1 MARIEKLAEWH
12 PQINNHGCSF
22 RLNEIFPMVLGR
34 KSVHLKMNSIKKIGK
49 MVLTHSLE
57 CKPIETQG
65 FRQITNVQFSKEK
78 LNITEISNPDL
89 LSWRSESILED
100 GSRQTTWVHF
110 LMWSMKLGLT
120 DVPFGSIVFDSVLE
134 ELKKIDKEL
143 NSRFEIPTHIITL
156 KTEQTWRVNGDLKH
170 DFPILR
176 EKNVTYTVYRITQ
189 TQERLIEDSYDE
201 WFLKKMQKRERKADK
216 IK

>member
-1 MARIEKLAEWH
+1 
-12 PQINNHGCSF
+12 
-22 RLNEIFPMVLGR
+22 
-34 KSVHLKMNSIKKIGK
+34 MNSITKIGK
-49 MVLTHSLE
+49 LVLTHSLE
-57 CKPIETQG
+57 CKPIEVQG
-65 FRQITNVQFSKEK
+65 FRQITNVQFSKKE
-78 LNITEISNPDL
+78 LNITEISNTDL
-89 LSWRSESILED
+89 LSFRVGTILED
-100 GSRQTTWVHF
+100 GSRQTTWVNF

-120 DVPFGSIVFDSVLE
+120 DIPFGNIIFDSVLE

-156 KTEQTWRVNGDLKH
+156 KTEQTWRVNGDLKL

-176 EKNVTYTVYRITQ
+176 EKNVTYTIYRLTQ
-189 TQERLIEDSYDE
+189 TQERLIEDSYNE